1 MNPSGPSDLHTLG
14 YAEQRD
20 EEAIACMTREFNS
33 LAVIFEMPSN
43 TFIEDQ
49 RQLVRTSMYYIL
61 VFLILCLL
69 SIVFQSFFVSS
80 FWNLNMLQ
88 ISILLSFLSF
98 ISLTVHFLTV
108 FFLVFYE
115 PFSTPSTQSSRSLP

>member
-61 VFLILCLL
+61 
-69 SIVFQSFFVSS
+69 
-80 FWNLNMLQ
+80 LN
-88 ISILLSFLSF
+88 
-98 ISLTVHFLTV
+98 
-108 FFLVFYE
+108 E
-115 PFSTPSTQSSRSLP
+115 NFSTKFIYMFFSFSC